1 MLLHIA
7 VQLNQSR
14 YATSIAQDQELLAQ
28 ISQTEA
34 ATGALEGPARRR
46 KMAIQVRLGEKEI
59 LQDLS
64 FKLSAYLA
72 NADNPGSAK
81 RTANGFAD
89 DSRRAKAQ
97 RT

>member
-1 MLLHIA
+1 
-7 VQLNQSR
+7 
-14 YATSIAQDQELLAQ
+14 
-28 ISQTEA
+28 
-34 ATGALEGPARRR
+34 
-46 KMAIQVRLGEKEI
+46 MAIQVRLGEKEI
-59 LQDLS
+59 LQDLL

-89 DSRRAKAQ
+89 DTRRAKAQ